1 MGGGKAPC
9 QFKAILPASRFYLDI
24 VSRETTFLPRSPLF
38 RYSPPFFQS
47 VVSIFIVNRSAP
59 VSSPFL
65 CVSMYRW
72 INKTSESVEI
82 DICVCVCV
90 YNDTRWRGSTRCK
103 SAEQFASSRPPPLRS
118 DTCRDNILF
127 NQPIVPVSSSLDV
140 FASMFD
146 HDVACSIKREEGKR
160 NERNERVAII
170 SEAASRVVISRIEG
184 MEKRRRRRQSF
195 TIVAFQVLLASKVD
209 RSPSRSRT
217 DISSQEKS
225 LTVSRFGRKICI
237 NLFPKPRHLFL
248 FTCSLSLSLFANS
261 TRRKEAWRRRV
272 KYFQP
277 ICRHPTLDSLLCL
290 CHSTLRVIPPNYGER
305 GPPLLPI
312 LQTFPLT

>member
-1 MGGGKAPC
+1 
-9 QFKAILPASRFYLDI
+9 
-24 VSRETTFLPRSPLF
+24 
-38 RYSPPFFQS
+38 
-47 VVSIFIVNRSAP
+47 
-59 VSSPFL
+59 
-65 CVSMYRW
+65 
-72 INKTSESVEI
+72 
-82 DICVCVCV
+82 
-90 YNDTRWRGSTRCK
+90 
-103 SAEQFASSRPPPLRS
+103 
-118 DTCRDNILF
+118 
-127 NQPIVPVSSSLDV
+127 
-140 FASMFD
+140 MFD

-248 FTCSLSLSLFANS
+248 FTCSLSLSLSSLIQRDGKRRGGVGLNISSPFAA
-261 TRRKEAWRRRV
+261 TR
-272 KYFQP
+272 
-277 ICRHPTLDSLLCL
+277 
-290 CHSTLRVIPPNYGER
+290 HSIRSSVSATQRCA
-305 GPPLLPI
+305 
-312 LQTFPLT
+312 